1 MNLPIFE
8 LRYDMI
14 RHWLPLS
21 GLATLCS
28 IAILIAMNTEASD
41 HPAVQLPAT
50 VTVQLAGPDG
60 SPLPPESV
68 PTIKKSEAEWKAELS
83 PEAYKVL
90 RASATERP
98 FCGGLLENK
107 EAGIYFCAGCELPLF
122 TSASKF
128 DSGTGW
134 PSFFQP
140 FAKGN
145 IGETRDES
153 YGMVRTEVH
162 CARCGG
168 HQGHVF
174 PDGPPPTRLRY
185 CINSAALTFKPIG
198 K

>member
-1 MNLPIFE
+1 MRKPWFI
-8 LRYDMI
+8 
-14 RHWLPLS
+14 LS
-21 GLATLCS
+21 LCTTLTAITLYSLMKSDAAAPHAT
-28 IAILIAMNTEASD
+28 E
-41 HPAVQLPAT
+41 LPAT
-50 VTVQLAGPDG
+50 VTVQFAGPDG
-60 SPLPPESV
+60 NPLPPETV
-68 PTIKKSEAEWKAELS
+68 PTIQKSDAEWRAELGD
-83 PEAYKVL
+83 EAFKIL

-107 EAGIYFCAGCELPLF
+107 EKGIYFCAGCDLPLF

-140 FAKGN
+140 FAPGN
-145 IGETRDES
+145 IGENRDVS
-153 YGMVRTEVH
+153 HGMVRTEVH

-185 CINSAALTFKPIG
+185 CINSAALTFKSLADLAG
-198 K
+198 SDTAAR